1 MNKKLVV
8 VSSSWCLQCKVL
20 KDQLTRN
27 NIPYFIKD
35 ADTDIEYCQENG
47 VRSLPTSFIYDGD
60 EIVKV
65 VVGNKY
71 QEIKEALE
79 SV

>member
-1 MNKKLVV
+1 MKKIVV
-8 VSSSWCLQCKVL
+8 VSSSWCSQCKVL

-27 NIPYFIKD
+27 NITYFVKD
-35 ADTDIEYCQENG
+35 ADQEFSFCQENG
-47 VRSLPTSFIYDGD
+47 VKSLPTSFIYDGD

-79 SV
+79 

>member
-1 MNKKLVV
+1 MTKKLVV
-8 VSSSWCLQCKVL
+8 VSAPWCQSCTLL

-27 NIPYFIKD
+27 NITYSVKD
-35 ADTDIEYCQENG
+35 VDEEMEYCQENG
-47 VRSLPTSFIYDGD
+47 VRSLPTSFIYDGN

-79 SV
+79 

>member
-8 VSSSWCLQCKVL
+8 VSSSWCSQCKVL

-27 NIPYFIKD
+27 NIPYFVKD
-35 ADTDIEYCQENG
+35 ADTDFEFCQENG
-47 VRSLPTSFIYDGD
+47 VRSLPTSFIYEGD

-71 QEIKEALE
+71 QEIKEAFE
-79 SV
+79 

>member
-1 MNKKLVV
+1 MSKKLVV
-8 VSSSWCLQCKVL
+8 VSALWCSQCKVL

-27 NIPYFIKD
+27 NIPYFVKD

-47 VRSLPTSFIYDGD
+47 VKSLPTSFICDGD

-71 QEIKEALE
+71 QEIKEAFK
-79 SV
+79 

>member
-1 MNKKLVV
+1 MSKQIVV
-8 VSSSWCLQCKVL
+8 VSTSWCSQCSVL

-27 NIPYFIKD
+27 NVTYRVID
-35 ADTDIEYCQENG
+35 ADEDMDWCKENG
-47 VRSLPTSFIYDGD
+47 VKSLPTSFIYDGD
-60 EIVKV
+60 KVVKV

-79 SV
+79 

>member
-1 MNKKLVV
+1 MTKKLVV
-8 VSSSWCLQCKVL
+8 VSSSWCSQCKVL

-27 NIPYFIKD
+27 NITYFVKD
-35 ADTDIEYCQENG
+35 ADTDFEYCQENG
-47 VRSLPTSFIYDGD
+47 VKSLPTSFIYDGD

-79 SV
+79 

>member
-1 MNKKLVV
+1 LNKKLVV
-8 VSSSWCLQCKVL
+8 VSAAWCSQCKVL

-27 NIPYFIKD
+27 NITYFVKD
-35 ADTDIEYCQENG
+35 ADTDFEYCQENG

-60 EIVKV
+60 ELVKV

-79 SV
+79 

>member
-8 VSSSWCLQCKVL
+8 VSSSWCSQCKVL

-27 NIPYFIKD
+27 NIPYFVKD
-35 ADTDIEYCQENG
+35 ADTDIEYCQENV

>member
-1 MNKKLVV
+1 MKKIVV
-8 VSSSWCLQCKVL
+8 VSASWCSQCNIL

-27 NIPYFIKD
+27 NVTYRVID
-35 ADTDIEYCQENG
+35 ADEDMDWCKENG
-47 VRSLPTSFIYDGD
+47 VKSLPTSFIYDGD

-79 SV
+79 

>member
-8 VSSSWCLQCKVL
+8 VSSSWCSQCKVL

-27 NIPYFIKD
+27 NIPYFVKD
-35 ADTDIEYCQENG
+35 ADTDIEYCQESG
-47 VRSLPTSFIYDGD
+47 VRSLPTSFIYDDD

-79 SV
+79 

>member
-1 MNKKLVV
+1 MTKKLIV
-8 VSSSWCLQCKVL
+8 VSAAWCSQCKVL

-27 NIPYFIKD
+27 NITYFVKD
-35 ADTDIEYCQENG
+35 ADEEMEWCQESG

>member
-1 MNKKLVV
+1 MNKKLIV
-8 VSSSWCLQCKVL
+8 VSSSWCSQCKVL

-27 NIPYFIKD
+27 NITYFVKD

-47 VRSLPTSFIYDGD
+47 VRSLPTSFIYKDD

-79 SV
+79 

>member
-1 MNKKLVV
+1 MAKKLVV
-8 VSSSWCLQCKVL
+8 VSAPWCKSCTLL

-27 NIPYFIKD
+27 NIPYFVKD
-35 ADTDIEYCQENG
+35 ADEEMEWCQENG

-79 SV
+79 